1 MSDRRTV
8 TPPQAAPGGEKN
20 GGFQLPGWMDKLKS
34 KAAVLVGG
42 CLIVVFGCALLF
54 GGATWWGVSR
64 VTAHKAPAA
73 PVMRSVGVHDPLG
86 CRQRGLWVVRNGNRY
101 SCTAPW

>member
-8 TPPQAAPGGEKN
+8 APAPAPSSDKGA
-20 GGFQLPGWMDKLKS
+20 GFQLPSWVGKLKS

-64 VTAHKAPAA
+64 VTAHKAPTA
-73 PVMRSVGVHDPLG
+73 PVMRSVGVYDPLG
-86 CRQRGLWVVRNGNRY
+86 CRQRGLWVVRFGNRY
-101 SCTAPW
+101 SCTAPWK